1 MFKPESQY
9 YQKEQ
14 HQYQQVAHHTDP
26 KFNPIMNQN
35 MRKFNPVP
43 ADNPFLNKLSQLHPN
58 MARSII
64 SDHHLQ
70 DAQPT
75 YQALD
80 QRAMYAQQKHR
91 YYSGK
96 DDNHILVCNNCCSNN
111 LLLKQCENICSL

>member
-1 MFKPESQY
+1 M
-9 YQKEQ
+9 
-14 HQYQQVAHHTDP
+14 
-26 KFNPIMNQN
+26 
-35 MRKFNPVP
+35 P